1 MIYLIC
7 ALDAEA
13 RPLIEHYRLK
23 RDYTLPYTFYKG
35 DGILLL
41 VTGIGRTNAM
51 LALSALM
58 GYRIPK
64 GKDILINIGIC
75 GAPDTYLL
83 GEALLIHQIMDMDRY
98 YYPDILYPHPLRET
112 SLICVDTPVSSP
124 GLFPVDMESGG
135 IFLAASRFLKLH
147 QMAFIK
153 IVSDHFEPNKVT
165 KEGGIGLVKSHIRTL
180 ESLIASLQKVSSD
193 TSLFT
198 PGEMETIDEWKTHF
212 TVAQGV
218 KLEEALS
225 YFRLKTPE
233 QPLPF
238 PTNSIPTSKRERSTL
253 LETFIA
259 LLTA

>member
-1 MIYLIC
+1 MIYLTC

-41 VTGIGRTNAM
+41 VTGIGRSNAM

-58 GYRIPK
+58 GYRIPT
-64 GKDILINIGIC
+64 KDDLLINIGIC
-75 GAPDTYLL
+75 GAPDTYRL
-83 GEALLIHQIMDMDRY
+83 GEALLIHQIMDTDRS

-112 SLICVDTPVSSP
+112 GLMCVDTPVSSP
-124 GLFPVDMESGG
+124 CLSPVDMESGG
-135 IFLAASRFLKLH
+135 IFQAASRFLKLH

-153 IVSDHFEPNKVT
+153 IVSDHFEPHKVT
-165 KEGGIGLVKSHIRTL
+165 KEGAIHLVKSHIHTL

-193 TSLFT
+193 PSLFT
-198 PGEMETIDEWKTHF
+198 PEEMEKIGEWKTHF
-212 TVAQGV
+212 TVSQGV
-218 KLEEALS
+218 KLEEALF
-225 YFRLKTPE
+225 YFRLKIPKR
-233 QPLPF
+233 PLPF
-238 PTNSIPTSKRERSTL
+238 PTDPIPTSKRERSTL

-259 LLTA
+259 HLTA